1 MKRSFLYLATAA
13 MLLIVSAPV
22 AAFALTADT
31 SDEPAALVQDGTQGE
46 EAHADEP
53 AGDRSGTVGYGLAAL
68 AAALA
73 VGLAAI
79 GTGYAQA
86 KIGTAGGGALAERP
100 ELAGTMII
108 LVAIPETAVI
118 LGFVIAFFLQGLL

>member
-31 SDEPAALVQDGTQGE
+31 SDEPAALVQDGMQGTE
-46 EAHADEP
+46 EHAEEP